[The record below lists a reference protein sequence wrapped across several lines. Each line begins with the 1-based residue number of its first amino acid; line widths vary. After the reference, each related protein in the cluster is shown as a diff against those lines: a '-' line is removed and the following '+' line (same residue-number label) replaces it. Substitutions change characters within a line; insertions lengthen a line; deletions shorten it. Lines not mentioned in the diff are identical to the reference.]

1 MNPFSFNAG
10 DDEVKITACNCNLT
24 LACAVCNKDLKT
36 MTHHYVRLGH
46 CVCAICQIIEDDLF
60 AQAIVDRAA
69 AYLTLVPHLNDPIY
83 GLAPRKSKES
93 IHKAKHE
100 RQVSMSTAGPEVV
113 RHIEF
118 TAAD

>member
-1 MNPFSFNAG
+1 MQLQLDVGMRRMQQRF
-10 DDEVKITACNCNLT
+10 
-24 LACAVCNKDLKT
+24 
-36 MTHHYVRLGH
+36 
-46 CVCAICQIIEDDLF
+46 EDDDSPLRATLF